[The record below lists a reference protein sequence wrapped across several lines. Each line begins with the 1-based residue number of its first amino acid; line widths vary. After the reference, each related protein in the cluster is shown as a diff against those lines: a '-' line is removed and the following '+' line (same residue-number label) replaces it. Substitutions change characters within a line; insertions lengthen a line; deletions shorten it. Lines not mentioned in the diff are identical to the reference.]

1 MEINF
6 ENFYDILNPC
16 YYDFFED
23 NNRIRLLYGSAGSG
37 KSFHL
42 TQEYIYKT
50 IVFTGFNL
58 LVIRKVA
65 NTHRTSCFALFQQV
79 ISSLNLDKLFKI
91 NKSDLTIEC
100 IHNRNIIIF
109 KGLDDGGEKIKSVT
123 AKNGIITSIWI
134 EEATE
139 LTNIQ
144 EFNQLNVRLRGQSLL
159 PLQITLSFNPISIN
173 HWLYKEFFLKKTF
186 QKNYPVTILKT
197 TYLQNGYLD
206 EDYRKVL
213 ESYKDID
220 EQFYRVYC
228 LAEFGVY
235 GNTIFNNYSLESCPY
250 VEDQFDSIY
259 NGLDFGFT
267 HPQCLEK
274 IGFKDGIMYSYNE
287 LCLFEKTNKEFIDEN
302 REYSIL
308 NEEERVI
315 CDSAEPSKIKELVQ
329 YNYGAIG
336 AIKGKDSV
344 SRGIDFL
351 KSQKWVIDPN
361 KCPRLTQ
368 EVEQYHWKKD
378 KEGNSTEKPI
388 DLFDDA
394 IHACFYALEPL
405 SRSQGKP
412 GVLSGTVSDQKK
424 DLIQIKKAERKK
436 RKEVMVT
443 QRKKKKLKI
452 EEMKKN

>member
-1 MEINF
+1 MKVDFSNY
-6 ENFYDILNPC
+6 YDILNPC

-37 KSFHL
+37 KSFYL
-42 TQEYIYKT
+42 TQEYIYKI
-50 IVFTGFNL
+50 IVLNKFNL
-58 LVIRKVA
+58 LCMRKVA

-79 ISSLNLDKLFKI
+79 ISSLNVESLFKI
-91 NKSDLTIEC
+91 NKTDLTIEC
-100 IHNRNIIIF
+100 IHNKNIIIF

-123 AKNGIITSIWI
+123 GKNGIITSIWI

-144 EFNQLNVRLRGQSLL
+144 EFNQLNVRLRGKSEI
-159 PLQITLSFNPISIN
+159 PLQITLSFNPISVN

-186 QKNYPVTILKT
+186 QKNYSVTILKT
-197 TYLQNGYLD
+197 TYLQNEHLD
-206 EDYRKVL
+206 EDYKNVL

-228 LAEFGVY
+228 LAEFGIY

-250 VEDQFDSIY
+250 TEDEFDSIY
-259 NGLDFGFT
+259 NGLDFGYS
-267 HPQCLEK
+267 HPQVLEK
-274 IGFKDGIMYSYNE
+274 LGFKDGTMYSYNE
-287 LCLFEKTNKEFIDEN
+287 LCLFEKTNKEYIEEN
-302 REYSIL
+302 KEYDIL
-308 NEEERVI
+308 HENENVI

-329 YNYGAIG
+329 YGYGAIP

-351 KSQKWVIDPN
+351 KSQKWVIDPD
-361 KCPRLTQ
+361 KCPRLAQ

-378 KEGNSTEKPI
+378 KEGNITEKPVE
-388 DLFDDA
+388 LFEDA

-405 SRSQGKP
+405 SRSKGKP
-412 GVLSGTVSDQKK
+412 GVLSGSISDQKK
-424 DLIQIKKAERKK
+424 GLIEIKKAERRK
-436 RKEVMVT
+436 RKEVMIA
-443 QRKKKKLKI
+443 QRKKKREDVENFI
-452 EEMKKN
+452 EK